1 MDRLRLQSSAR
12 ESLEDAVKNF
22 ISNQRLRENMEGCW
36 RKKPCQ
42 ICFWTRRLQLH
53 ALRRGQWS
61 LPVL

>member
-36 RKKPCQ
+36 RKK
-42 ICFWTRRLQLH
+42 
-53 ALRRGQWS
+53 S
-61 LPVL
+61 